1 MLFDDVTAAVLVSAL
16 RGHEARNLAI
26 SNNLANS
33 ETPGYARMDVRFEDA
48 LAAAARDAHAGPGGA
63 TGGLS
68 RAEAAGM
75 ASSVMPQVAI
85 DPSTAMRTDGSN
97 VDPDSEMSAL
107 AQNQLAHQT
116 VTSLLDKHLTLIRTA
131 IIGR

>member
-1 MLFDDVTAAVLVSAL
+1 MLFDDVTAATLSSAL
-16 RGHEARNLAI
+16 RGYEARNLAI

-33 ETPGYARMDVRFEDA
+33 ETPGYRRLDVSFESA
-48 LAAAARDAHAGPGGA
+48 LASATHDAHS
-63 TGGLS
+63 LS
-68 RAEAAGM
+68 GMSRGEAADLVGG
-75 ASSVMPQVAI
+75 VMPSSTA
-85 DPSTAMRTDGSN
+85 DTATAMRTDGSN
-97 VDPDSEMSAL
+97 VDPDTEMAAL

>member
-1 MLFDDVTAAVLVSAL
+1 MLFDDVTAATLSSAL
-16 RGHEARNLAI
+16 RGYEARNLAI

-33 ETPGYARMDVRFEDA
+33 ETAGYRRVDVSFESA
-48 LAAAARDAHAGPGGA
+48 LASATQEAHAVSGM
-63 TGGLS
+63 S
-68 RAEAAGM
+68 RAEAADLVNGVVP
-75 ASSVMPQVAI
+75 SSTA
-85 DPSTAMRTDGSN
+85 DATTAMRTDGSN
-97 VDPDSEMSAL
+97 VDPDTEMAAL

>member
-1 MLFDDVTAAVLVSAL
+1 MLVSAL
-16 RGHEARNLAI
+16 RGYEARNVAI
-26 SNNLANS
+26 SNNLANA

-48 LAAAARDAHAGPGGA
+48 LAAAARDAHAGPGA

-68 RAEAAGM
+68 RPEAAGM
-75 ASSVMPQVAI
+75 AAAVTPQTAV